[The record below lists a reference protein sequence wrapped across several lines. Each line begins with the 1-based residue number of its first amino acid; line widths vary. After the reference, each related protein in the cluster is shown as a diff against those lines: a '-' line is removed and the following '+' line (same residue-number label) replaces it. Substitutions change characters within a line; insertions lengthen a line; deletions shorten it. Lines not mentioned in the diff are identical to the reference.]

1 LVYDARVRV
10 LLASIAS
17 AASVALVTLALVA
30 CSSNDDSGA
39 QDGGATSGDGSAS
52 GHGGDDDTTGDS
64 SEAGAADATLSEG
77 GTSAEG
83 GAGPGDSGPSDA
95 GDGGADTGPGGG
107 GGGDGGAMRVGMN
120 TGPGGT
126 VADQRVYGGFD
137 TQLGVSTVRLFFP
150 VYTYAITSVTDDSAP
165 YYFKDNFDQLVNR
178 IDGYA
183 AQGFRITLTVSG
195 SYCGGSPS
203 CPPFP
208 ANLTTKRADGTFQ
221 TEFDAYMA
229 KLVGFLGP
237 ELDKVSA
244 VEIWNEWD
252 DGYGYAVNGGTK
264 VWTASQMVSALLE
277 GGYTE
282 VKKHSANL
290 EVIAGGVV
298 MNHES
303 DIAALVDAG
312 AAPFADAF
320 AYHPYYDAT
329 ADLKNGLAKARAAVP
344 ADRKLVLTEWGCQT
358 SDATARATNLT
369 ASFPILRAG
378 GVEEADYFVIFYQE
392 AQDQGI
398 FGLLNATLT
407 GSDPNTS
414 VTNASAK
421 QPLFDAFKA
430 GSLD

>member
-1 LVYDARVRV
+1 M
-10 LLASIAS
+10 AS
-17 AASVALVTLALVA
+17 AALVALVTVALVA
-30 CSSNDDSGA
+30 CSSSDDSGSP
-39 QDGGATSGDGSAS
+39 DGGATSGDG
-52 GHGGDDDTTGDS
+52 GPNGNGGGDDDATGDAS
-64 SEAGAADATLSEG
+64 RTGSGDATISDG
-77 GTSAEG
+77 GTAGEG
-83 GAGPGDSGPSDA
+83 GARSADSGPT
-95 GDGGADTGPGGG
+95 DGGLADGADTGPG

-126 VADQRVYGGFD
+126 VADQTVYGGFD

-183 AQGFRITLTVSG
+183 AQGLRITLTVSG

-208 ANLTTKRADGTFQ
+208 ANLTTKRVDGTFQ

-229 KLVGFLGP
+229 KLVSFLGP
-237 ELDKVSA
+237 ELDKVAA

-252 DGYGYAVNGGTK
+252 DGYGYTVNGGTK
-264 VWTASQMVSALLE
+264 VWTASQMVRALLE

-282 VKKHSANL
+282 VKKHSAAL
-290 EVIAGGVV
+290 EIIAGGVV

-303 DIAALVDAG
+303 DIAALVEAG

-320 AYHPYYDAT
+320 SYHPYYDAT

-344 ADRKLVLTEWGCQT
+344 TDRKLVLTEWGCQT
-358 SDATARATNLT
+358 SDVTARATNLT

-398 FGLLNATLT
+398 FGLLDATLT
-407 GSDPNTS
+407 GSDPSTS
-414 VTNASAK
+414 VTNAAPK